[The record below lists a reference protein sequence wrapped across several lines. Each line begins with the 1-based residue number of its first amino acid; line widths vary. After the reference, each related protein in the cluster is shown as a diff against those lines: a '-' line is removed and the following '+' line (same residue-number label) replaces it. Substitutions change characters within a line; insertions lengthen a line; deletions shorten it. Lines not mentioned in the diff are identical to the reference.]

1 MSPVYHNGCKSV
13 MTALTDDQQ
22 IPAAKFDA
30 VAEAKLLLRSTRAA
44 ALATLAAPS
53 GDPFASLVNV
63 ATAPDGSPILLMSR
77 LAAHTRHLDIDTRV
91 SLLFYSALNMP
102 SGGDPLTH
110 SRLTILGRAER
121 VSDSAERLAL
131 RARFLA
137 RHPKSSLY
145 ADFADFSFFRVTME
159 VAHLNGGFG
168 RAANLS
174 ADSIFTSLDGAAE
187 LVAEEARLLAEIESA
202 EPQIANA
209 LASARGG
216 SGDSWR
222 AIGFDPEGIDA
233 SDGERLIR
241 IVFPTRVASPAELRQ
256 AVAVLLAEAVV
267 NRIRREPTA

>member
-77 LAAHTRHLDIDTRV
+77 LAAHTRHLDIDSRV

-110 SRLTILGRAER
+110 SRLTILGRAKRVER
-121 VSDSAERLAL
+121 FGRAPGAACEISRAASEIEPLCRFRRFFVFPSHNGGGASQRRIWACCAFFRRFDFSHPSTAPLNSSRKKPGSSQRSRAPSRRSRMRSLQPGAAAATRGARSASIRKALMRATGKDSSA
-131 RARFLA
+131 
-137 RHPKSSLY
+137 
-145 ADFADFSFFRVTME
+145 SFFRRGLQVPRSC
-159 VAHLNGGFG
+159 G
-168 RAANLS
+168 RRS
-174 ADSIFTSLDGAAE
+174 QFSLP
-187 LVAEEARLLAEIESA
+187 RPS
-202 EPQIANA
+202 
-209 LASARGG
+209 
-216 SGDSWR
+216 
-222 AIGFDPEGIDA
+222 
-233 SDGERLIR
+233 
-241 IVFPTRVASPAELRQ
+241 
-256 AVAVLLAEAVV
+256 
-267 NRIRREPTA
+267 